1 MCLLHHILKNSNEH
15 AQWMLMILMQRA
27 NNNEY
32 TQRSEIVIILQQV
45 RWGKL
50 SCVVDSSSPQFFAM
64 SCHDG
69 REWGTKKM
77 LLFLTHKI
85 LRWWAFRMNQND
97 FVIFFPSPHLLS
109 LLSII
114 AYTHRYYC
122 VVDGHHHRGER
133 QTENDY
139 GILSMLTSLLDRTV
153 TILFVNWELKL
164 TCVAFYR
171 RFCTWQQFGIFRK
184 TFYILHCYVE
194 TN

>member
-1 MCLLHHILKNSNEH
+1 MCGRLEH
-15 AQWMLMILMQRA
+15 S
-27 NNNEY
+27 
-32 TQRSEIVIILQQV
+32 T
-45 RWGKL
+45 
-50 SCVVDSSSPQFFAM
+50 
-64 SCHDG
+64 
-69 REWGTKKM
+69 
-77 LLFLTHKI
+77 I
-85 LRWWAFRMNQND
+85 LRHVMSWWTRVRYKKNASFSHTQNPSLMSFSD
-97 FVIFFPSPHLLS
+97 ESKWLCDFFPSPHLLS

-139 GILSMLTSLLDRTV
+139 GILSMLTSLLDWTV